1 MSFNKDEISEET
13 MNKLENASKEEA
25 KNIIIDLI
33 TPQCR
38 GVAKSFFD
46 CVEQKTQNL
55 NIKDTN
61 TYGEFEKL
69 LNDTM
74 IPDCMK
80 LYDLDG
86 CLKID
91 EERRNNNQ

>member
-1 MSFNKDEISEET
+1 
-13 MNKLENASKEEA
+13 
-25 KNIIIDLI
+25 
-33 TPQCR
+33 
-38 GVAKSFFD
+38 
-46 CVEQKTQNL
+46 
-55 NIKDTN
+55 
-61 TYGEFEKL
+61 